1 MTATQQSTDNASPT
15 LAHNAIGLPEVLFQ
29 SITHMAPAVA
39 TALSIG
45 AATTFAGGITPLA
58 VVFAMIAVLFTAY
71 SMAQLA
77 KHLPSAGGMYTYVG
91 RGLGS
96 FFGWLVAWSFA
107 IAEPLVMPLLL
118 GGFGFYGAIFFSS
131 YLGIEFE
138 FAWVVLAIACGL
150 VVWFLNYRG
159 IGLSTR
165 TGLVL
170 GVIEIA
176 IFLLIST
183 LLIVNAD
190 DNTLSVFL
198 PGDEGVK
205 PAFQGMIFCLLAFI
219 GFEAAAPLG
228 EETSEPRRVIPR
240 ALIWSALLVG
250 LFYVFNYYAATVFFG
265 PDQMTGFYTSHDGD
279 PWGFMAEEVLPGI
292 GGLLVVFAILNSS
305 LANANAGATA
315 ATRSLFAM
323 GRASLLPHYFARVDA
338 GTRAPVNAVHFQAIT
353 ALIIVVVLGFLL
365 TDDPYPFGLNVYV
378 FLGTM
383 LGLIFAG
390 IYILVN
396 LACFGYYWRERRDEF
411 NWLKHAVVP
420 VFGVIAMIPGP
431 AGGHRRGDDPDPR
444 RHARPVQ
451 QLPAVGGADR
461 RRPGPHRGR
470 HLHRAADAEPG
481 GAGPRGRGLWR
492 RVRSCGGTAAD
503 GARRLLTDAGRRQ
516 RRPVFSGYSTSIFS
530 CAGGGAWGGSAGAA
544 DSSSPAIHRSR

>member
-1 MTATQQSTDNASPT
+1 VSATQPT
-15 LAHNAIGLPEVLFQ
+15 VDAGTPSLARNAIGLPEVLFQ

-58 VVFAMIAVLFTAY
+58 VLFAMIAVLFTAF
-71 SMAQLA
+71 SMAELA
-77 KHLPSAGGMYTYVG
+77 RHLPSAGGMYTYVG

-96 FFGWLVAWSFA
+96 FFGWLVAWGFA
-107 IAEPLVMPLLL
+107 LAEPLVMPLLL
-118 GGFGFYGAIFFSS
+118 GGFGFYGAIFLSS

-138 FAWVVLAIACGL
+138 YAWVVLAVLCGL
-150 VVWFLNYRG
+150 VVWWLTYRG
-159 IGLSTR
+159 VGLSTR
-165 TGLVL
+165 AGIVL
-170 GVIEIA
+170 GVIEIG
-176 IFLLIST
+176 IFLLVSA

-190 DNTLSVFL
+190 ENTLSVFL

-228 EETSEPRRVIPR
+228 EETQEPRRVIPR
-240 ALIWSALLVG
+240 ALIWSAILVG

-265 PDQMTGFYTSHDGD
+265 PDRMTEFYAFNDGD

-305 LANANAGATA
+305 LANASAGATA

-323 GRASLLPHYFARVDA
+323 GRASLAPRFFAAVHPE
-338 GTRAPVNAVHFQAIT
+338 TRAPVNAVHFQAVT
-353 ALIIVVVLGFLL
+353 ALIIAVALGFVLGA
-365 TDDPYPFGLNVYV
+365 DPYPFGLNVYV

-396 LACFGYYWRERRDEF
+396 VACMGFYLRERRDEF
-411 NWLKHAVVP
+411 NVLKHIIVP
-420 VFGVIAMIPGP
+420 ILGVIAMIPALLAVIGGVTIPILDITLDPYTNYLRWTAPIVGVWVLLGIVAYFVLRARSPEALERVDDVYGAEDAP
-431 AGGHRRGDDPDPR
+431 AT
-444 RHARPVQ
+444 
-451 QLPAVGGADR
+451 
-461 RRPGPHRGR
+461 
-470 HLHRAADAEPG
+470 EPT
-481 GAGPRGRGLWR
+481 
-492 RVRSCGGTAAD
+492 V
-503 GARRLLTDAGRRQ
+503 
-516 RRPVFSGYSTSIFS
+516 
-530 CAGGGAWGGSAGAA
+530 
-544 DSSSPAIHRSR
+544 